1 MENDE
6 FDTILTEV
14 AGRAGGLPQLLTV
27 FFGFLSRR
35 TDFYVEYDSNVGKA
49 EMGFPKG
56 IAEKMVLR
64 AFKQYK
70 MKEYNHSPISKAT
83 TQAPIAISPPQPPQP
98 SYVQPSNA
106 ELGNNNQ
113 NKPPTIPTI
122 TSKMTSLR
130 VTEDGKQVPIGNGG
144 IGPNYYWNQTLKDL
158 TVYIDVPDGCKGKD
172 IQCKIESKH
181 LLLKYKDETLIDGS
195 FEIGEGVKTGESI
208 WTLNVSDNKT
218 NCQVVIT
225 LDKTRNTWWKHV
237 IDGHPEIDTT
247 KVDSSSKIGD
257 YDESTQGAIRKILHD
272 QRQKSLGLPT
282 SDELAQQ
289 ELLEKYK
296 YCPGSPFLE
305 EEMTEK

>member
-6 FDTILTEV
+6 FDTILTEI
-14 AGRAGGLPQLLTV
+14 AGRAGGLPQLLTA

-35 TDFYVEYDSNVGKA
+35 TDFYVEYDTALVNKA

-64 AFKQYK
+64 AFKQYQLR
-70 MKEYNHSPISKAT
+70 EYNPNPAVEANTQRST
-83 TQAPIAISPPQPPQP
+83 TIAPPQPPRTQHY
-98 SYVQPSNA
+98 SDDIDS
-106 ELGNNNQ
+106 NNNQ
-113 NKPPTIPTI
+113 VLSSI
-122 TSKMTSLR
+122 TPKMMTLR
-130 VTEDGKQVPIGNGG
+130 LTDDGKQVPIGNGG

-158 TVYIDVPDGCKGKD
+158 TVYIDVPNGCKGKD
-172 IQCKIESKH
+172 IQCKIQSKH
-181 LLLKYKDETLIDGS
+181 LLLKYKNETLIDGN

-208 WTLNVSDNKT
+208 WTLNVSDNKS

-305 EEMTEK
+305 ETKSNNII

>member
-14 AGRAGGLPQLLTV
+14 AGRSGGLPQLLTA

-35 TDFYVEYDSNVGKA
+35 TDFYVEYDTNLVKA

-70 MKEYNHSPISKAT
+70 LREYNPNPAAEANIQRPAT
-83 TQAPIAISPPQPPQP
+83 IAPPQPLRTQHY
-98 SYVQPSNA
+98 SDDINC
-106 ELGNNNQ
+106 NNQ
-113 NKPPTIPTI
+113 NLSSITPT
-122 TSKMTSLR
+122 MMSLR
-130 VTEDGKQVPIGNGG
+130 LTDDGKQVPIGNGG

-158 TVYIDVPDGCKGKD
+158 TVYIDVPNGCRGKD
-172 IQCKIESKH
+172 IHCIIQPKH
-181 LLLKYKDETLIDGS
+181 LSLKYRDETLIDGN
-195 FEIGEGVKTGESI
+195 FEVGEGVKTGESI
-208 WTLNVSDNKT
+208 WTLNVSDNQSS
-218 NCQVVIT
+218 CQVVIT
-225 LDKTRNTWWKHV
+225 LDKTRSTWWKHV

-305 EEMTEK
+305 ETK